1 MSAAAERIE
10 AARREWV
17 AAIYAADNSWL
28 SSDERARLLC
38 VANQKRAVL
47 VSAVQQAKR
56 GAK

>member
-28 SSDERARLLC
+28 SSDERTRLLC
-38 VANQKRAVL
+38 VANQKRAAL
-47 VSAVQQAKR
+47 VSAVQAAKR
-56 GAK
+56 